1 MTIRS
6 RSRLDELAALTPGER
21 RRVLAAEAKERGIT
35 VAALKARYVHSWPF
49 TARPKQLPPAGD
61 WTFWLLM
68 AGRGFGKTLSGAQ
81 WVAERGREG
90 RRRIAVVAPTLGD
103 ARATCFEGETGLLAV
118 LPQRALLGQSAS
130 LAWNKSLLELT
141 LVNGTIFKGF
151 SSEEPDRLRGPQH
164 HYAWGEEVSSWKDA
178 RQGDA
183 MGTTWSNLKLGLRLG
198 DHPRAVLTSTP
209 KANMLT
215 KHLVSLA
222 DSGALSLVRGSSYEN
237 RENLP
242 EAWWQ
247 TVVAPLEGTRTGRQE
262 IEAELLEDVEG
273 ALWTRAIIDAV
284 RIRMPAAWQKDE
296 RVRDEWGA
304 KMQKIVVAVDPNT
317 TSGESGDAAGIV
329 VVGLGF
335 DRLGYVLDD
344 RTQRGGPKAWAAAS
358 VDAYHDWDADRI
370 VAESNNGGEM
380 VELTIKGYDATV
392 PVRLVTASRG
402 KRTRAE
408 PIAALYVTDEER
420 GKKATIRHVG
430 VFPELEEEMAT
441 WTPADESP
449 NRMDAVVWGFWDL
462 KMWQPVSITGGSWV
476 ARGEIEG
483 IVPMGAGLLD
493 SY

>member
-1 MTIRS
+1 MKTS
-6 RSRLDELAALTPGER
+6 TRSRLDELAALPSIER

-35 VAALKARYVHSWPF
+35 IAALKAQYARSWQF
-49 TARPKQLPPAGD
+49 RARAKQLAPAGD

-81 WVAERGREG
+81 WVSERGREG

-103 ARATCFEGETGLLAV
+103 ARATCFEGETGLLSV
-118 LPQRALLGQSAS
+118 LPQQALLGQSLS
-130 LAWNKSLLELT
+130 VAWNKSLLELT
-141 LVNGTIFKGF
+141 LANGTIFKGF

-164 HYAWGEEVSSWKDA
+164 HYAWCEEVSSWKDA
-178 RQGDA
+178 REGDA

-198 DHPRAVLTSTP
+198 EQPRAVLTSTP
-209 KANMLT
+209 KANVLT
-215 KHLVSLA
+215 KHLVSLTYTGTLA
-222 DSGALSLVRGSSYEN
+222 LVRGSSYEN

-273 ALWTRAIIDAV
+273 ALWTRTMIDAV
-284 RIRMPAAWQKDE
+284 RITMPADWQKDE

-317 TSGESGDAAGIV
+317 TSGESADAAGIV

-370 VAESNNGGEM
+370 VAEANQGGEM
-380 VELTIKGYDATV
+380 VELTIKGYDASV

-408 PIAALYVTDEER
+408 PIAALYVTDEEHD
-420 GKKATIRHVG
+420 KQSTIRHVG
-430 VFPELEEEMAT
+430 AFPKLEEEMAT

-462 KMWQPVSITGGSWV
+462 KMWQPVSLARGSWV
-476 ARGEIEG
+476 PTGEIEG
-483 IVPMGAGLLD
+483 IVPLGAGLVD
-493 SY
+493 M